1 MSIFDRFRRPSAS
14 PLTADDFG
22 GVVQRTFQTPDPV
35 NKFYADMGS
44 GLMAQSIQAEAA
56 SPFVGVSTKTLEVF
70 IDPTIYRMMV
80 ASEKMLDRNGDIQE
94 GIEAQIDLA
103 SGGLTVSHKDT
114 GVQKEYQDF
123 FDSIDIDSL
132 IEDTWL
138 TEKTYGNAYL
148 VSAVN
153 DDDELTFF
161 ALNPKRVA
169 VGRQLAVG
177 SRPYAYFDPA
187 TRKDFHSMGLMWE
200 RNEWNEWP
208 EFNPNGE
215 PSAIIIDPDRIY
227 HRHAKKPSFKRY
239 AVPKVIRAWEPFTDR
254 MSLGELTRH
263 TIDGLKTQIRVWRI
277 DRPQG
282 GELSKL
288 KTELAANETAR
299 TYDLVW
305 SSSLQSVEHV
315 IPGSIDE
322 LLANETWVTKTEHLF
337 FSMGMSMILSGGGAG
352 SGDDGDTEVLV
363 AVALSRLNA
372 DLRANRKLAA
382 WCANQ
387 WVTLKRPD
395 LASKG
400 KPTLGYIEPLI
411 SQEHALKGIVPL
423 LNYGGISINTSL
435 QKLGYDADVEMAK
448 LEREMPMRGEGK
460 VIYPYPSFGQVGP
473 YGETVSQQSQ
483 GRPPGADMDPE
494 HATQNSENARA

>member
-22 GVVQRTFQTPDPV
+22 GVVQRPFVAPDPV

-44 GLMAQSIQAEAA
+44 GVGAQLIAAEAA

-94 GIEAQIDLA
+94 GIDAQLDLA
-103 SGGLTVSHKDT
+103 SGGLTVSHENEKT
-114 GVQKEYQDF
+114 QQAYADF
-123 FDSIDIDSL
+123 FKRVDIDSL

-148 VSAVN
+148 VSATV
-153 DDDELTFF
+153 DDELTFF

-208 EFNPNGE
+208 EFNPSGE
-215 PSAIIIDPDRIY
+215 PSAIIIAPDRIY
-227 HRHAKKPSFKRY
+227 HRHDRKPSFKRY
-239 AVPKVIRAWEPFTDR
+239 AVPKAIGAWEAFTDR

-263 TIDGLKTQIRVWRI
+263 TVDGLKTQIRVWRI

-282 GELSKL
+282 GELGKL
-288 KTELAANETAR
+288 KTELAANDTAR

-322 LLANETWVTKTEHLF
+322 LLGNETWMRMTRRLF
-337 FSMGMSMILSGGGAG
+337 LSMGMSMVLSGGGSDQGTAANM
-352 SGDDGDTEVLV
+352 EVMV

-372 DLRANRKLAA
+372 DLRANCKLAL

-387 WVTLKRPD
+387 WVALERPD
-395 LASKG
+395 LASEKP
-400 KPTLGYIEPLI
+400 PTLGYIEPLI
-411 SQEHALKGIVPL
+411 SQAAALKGIAPL
-423 LNYGGISINTSL
+423 LNYGGLSVHTAL
-435 QKLGYDADVEMAK
+435 QKLGYDPEVEMTK
-448 LEREMPMRGEGK
+448 LEREMPLRGEGK

-494 HATQNSENARA
+494 HAEQNSENARA

>member
-1 MSIFDRFRRPSAS
+1 MSIFDRFRTPSA

-80 ASEKMLDRNGDIQE
+80 ASEKMLERNGDVQE

-103 SGGLTVSHKDT
+103 SGGLTVSHKDE
-114 GVQKEYQDF
+114 GVQREYQEF

-148 VSAVN
+148 VSAL
-153 DDDELTFF
+153 DGDEVAFF

-200 RNEWNEWP
+200 MNEWNEWP
-208 EFNPNGE
+208 EFNPNGD
-215 PSAIIIDPDRIY
+215 PGAIIIDPDRIY
-227 HRHAKKPSFKRY
+227 HRHEKKPSFKRY

-282 GELSKL
+282 GEMGKL

-305 SSSLQSVEHV
+305 SSSLQAVEHV

-352 SGDDGDTEVLV
+352 RGDDGDTEVLV

-372 DLRANRKLAA
+372 DLRANRKLAM
-382 WCANQ
+382 WCADQ
-387 WVTLKRPD
+387 WVALKRQD

-400 KPTLGYIEPLI
+400 KPILGYVEPLI

-423 LNYGGISINTSL
+423 LDYGGISINTSL
-435 QKLGYDADVEMAK
+435 QKLGYNADVEMAK
-448 LEREMPMRGEGK
+448 LEREMPLRGEGK

-473 YGETVSQQSQ
+473 YGQTTSQQSQ
-483 GRPPGADMDPE
+483 GRPPGPDMNPE
-494 HATQNSENARA
+494 NATQNSENARG

>member
-1 MSIFDRFRRPSAS
+1 MSIFDRFRTPSAH
-14 PLTADDFG
+14 LTADDFG
-22 GVVQRTFQTPDPV
+22 GAVQRPFQAPDPV

-80 ASEKMLDRNGDIQE
+80 ASEKMLDRNGDVQE
-94 GIEAQIDLA
+94 GIDAQIDLA
-103 SGGLTVSHKDT
+103 SGGLTVSHKDK
-114 GVQKEYQDF
+114 GVQQEYQDF
-123 FDSIDIDSL
+123 FRRIDIDSL

-138 TEKTYGNAYL
+138 TEKTYGQAYP
-148 VSAVN
+148 VSALVN
-153 DDDELTFF
+153 DQVSFL

-169 VGRQLAVG
+169 VGRQLSVG
-177 SRPYAYFDPA
+177 GRPYAYFDPA
-187 TRKDFHSMGLMWE
+187 TRKEFHNMGLMWE

-208 EFNPNGE
+208 EFNPSGE
-215 PSAIIIDPDRIY
+215 PGAIIINPDRIY
-227 HRHAKKPSFKRY
+227 HRHDRKPSFKRY
-239 AVPKVIRAWEPFTDR
+239 GIPKAIGAWEAFTDR

-282 GELSKL
+282 GELGKL
-288 KTELAANETAR
+288 KTELANNDTAR

-305 SSSLQSVEHV
+305 SSSLQAVEHV

-322 LLANETWVTKTEHLF
+322 LLANDTWMRMTKRLF
-337 FSMGMSMILSGGGAG
+337 FSMGMSMVLSGGEASQGND
-352 SGDDGDTEVLV
+352 SDLEVLV

-372 DLRANRKLAA
+372 DLRANCKLAL

-387 WVTLKRPD
+387 WVTLERPD

-400 KPTLGYIEPLI
+400 PPTLGYIEPLI
-411 SQEHALKGIVPL
+411 SQAAALKGIAPL
-423 LNYGGISINTSL
+423 LNYGGLSVHTAL
-435 QKLGYDADVEMAK
+435 QKLGYDPEVEMTK

-473 YGETVSQQSQ
+473 YGQTTSQQSQ
-483 GRPPGADMDPE
+483 GRPSGADMDPE

>member
-44 GLMAQSIQAEAA
+44 GLLAQSIQAEAA

-80 ASEKMLDRNGDIQE
+80 ASEKMLDRNGDVQE
-94 GIEAQIDLA
+94 GIDAQIDLA
-103 SGGLTVSHKDT
+103 SGGLTVSHKDP
-114 GVQKEYQDF
+114 GVQQEYQDF
-123 FDSIDIDSL
+123 FRRIDIDSL

-148 VSAVN
+148 VSAIDGDGEVS
-153 DDDELTFF
+153 FF
-161 ALNPKRVA
+161 ALNPKRTA
-169 VGRQLAVG
+169 VGRQLSVG
-177 SRPYAYFDPA
+177 GRPYAYFDPA
-187 TRKDFHSMGLMWE
+187 TRKEFHNMGLMWE

-208 EFNPNGE
+208 EFNPSGE
-215 PSAIIIDPDRIY
+215 PGAIIINPDRIY
-227 HRHAKKPSFKRY
+227 HRHDRKPSFKRY
-239 AVPKVIRAWEPFTDR
+239 GIPKAIGAWEAFTDR

-282 GELSKL
+282 GELGKL
-288 KTELAANETAR
+288 KTELANNDTAR

-305 SSSLQSVEHV
+305 SSSLQAVEHV

-322 LLANETWVTKTEHLF
+322 LLANDTWMRMTKRLF
-337 FSMGMSMILSGGGAG
+337 FSMGMSMVLSGGEASQGND
-352 SGDDGDTEVLV
+352 SDLEVLV

-372 DLRANRKLAA
+372 DLRANCKLAL

-387 WVTLKRPD
+387 WVTLERPD
-395 LASKG
+395 LVSKG
-400 KPTLGYIEPLI
+400 PPTLGYIEPLI
-411 SQEHALKGIVPL
+411 SQAAALKGIAPL
-423 LNYGGISINTSL
+423 LNYGGLSVHTAL
-435 QKLGYDADVEMAK
+435 QKLGYDPEVEMTK
-448 LEREMPMRGEGK
+448 LEREMPLRGEGK

-473 YGETVSQQSQ
+473 YGQTTSQQSQ
-483 GRPPGADMDPE
+483 GRPPGQDLSPE
-494 HATQNSENARA
+494 HAEQNSENARG